1 MTLEELRSRLI
12 EVCKGKEKFVK
23 ALEMIS
29 ERVNGG
35 CWRFNSCREINELYE
50 QPNYVLDCPPD
61 LDCGDCPM
69 NDFRHIEGIDCRCPN
84 LHIPNMEVDELREFA
99 NETLNLAIASCKG
112 EEVKVEVEEVP
123 VDNPSK
129 PLFIVTKV
137 DDLIGLESEDGKLR
151 IVDSVESAMLYVIG
165 ISTHHMYLDFMKGN
179 SFNDEVVACL
189 EELGFRFI
197 IERKKSYLELL
208 EECEEVEFNVGEEN
222 WYVSANYGNSKED
235 IKVEDGYF
243 IRAFIPGIK
252 YISREDAD
260 RIVKECAENA

>member
-12 EVCKGKEKFVK
+12 EVCKGKEKFVE
-23 ALEMIS
+23 ALKMIS

-35 CWRFNSCREINELYE
+35 CWRFNSYREINELYE

-112 EEVKVEVEEVP
+112 EEVEVKEATP
-123 VDNPSK
+123 ADNPSK

-137 DDLIGLESEDGKLR
+137 DDLIGLESEDGKFKVCR
-151 IVDSVESAMLYVIG
+151 NSNAMGAMYEAIG
-165 ISTHHMYLDFMKGN
+165 VK
-179 SFNDEVVACL
+179 SFFPYYQFEKLNL
-189 EELGFRFI
+189 EAEQILGELGFRFTVQ
-197 IERKKSYLELL
+197 ERRSYLDLL
-208 EECEEVEFNVGEEN
+208 EECEEV
-222 WYVSANYGNSKED
+222 
-235 IKVEDGYF
+235 KVEYSGKTYTYYVGRDLDSGEV
-243 IRAFIPGIK
+243 RVGMTNNWFIPGIK
-252 YISREDAD
+252 YISKEDAD
-260 RIVKECAENA
+260 RIVKECVENA